1 MNVCGYVRVSSD
13 GQTENYSIPQ
23 QQKAIKA
30 LIKPRKKVD
39 HTKALASL
47 EKRKSR
53 LIDAYEIGG
62 INADELTIRIV
73 EINEKIE
80 QLKNDVPQ
88 EPELSFEDAK
98 KIFDNA
104 KKNFAD
110 TFTVEQQR
118 AILHSLIKKIVL
130 QGDEIQIY
138 WRFE

>member
-23 QQKAIKA
+23 QQKAIRSYCKA
-30 LIKPRKKVD
+30 KGWNLVKMYVDGGYTGANINRPALQELIADIKAYDLVLVFKLDRLSRKQKD
-39 HTKALASL
+39 TL
-47 EKRKSR
+47 
-53 LIDAYEIGG
+53 
-62 INADELTIRIV
+62 
-73 EINEKIE
+73 
-80 QLKNDVPQ
+80 
-88 EPELSFEDAK
+88 ELSFEDAK
-98 KIFDNA
+98 KIFKNA

-130 QGDEIQIY
+130 QGDEIQIF